1 MNLLLLCCLL
11 AVSATLHAADITIRV
26 EVPAGATVII
36 VVTNS
41 VPVLATA
48 DARKSL
54 PRPIPMPPMPPALA
68 TRRGAALL
76 HRPLPGATNHP
87 SYRAYQ
93 QHLADSAAHG
103 RRRSE

>member
-11 AVSATLHAADITIRV
+11 AADVTIRV

-41 VPVLATA
+41 ITTAAIA
-48 DARKSL
+48 DARSTL
-54 PRPIPMPPMPPALA
+54 PRSIPMPPMPPALA
-68 TRRGAALL
+68 TRKGAALM

-87 SYRAYQ
+87 SYRAFQ
-93 QHLADSAAHG
+93 QHLADAALRG

>member
-11 AVSATLHAADITIRV
+11 GADVTIRV

-41 VPVLATA
+41 ITTAVVA

-76 HRPLPGATNHP
+76 HRPLPASTNYP